1 MNESKLR
8 TIEQIERFLA
18 GNSEVEFSGYENDAQ
33 RYAHLSRVLKRF
45 DYPKCVFHVIVTGD
59 FTKA

>member
-33 RYAHLSRVLKRF
+33 RYAHL
-45 DYPKCVFHVIVTGD
+45 GD
-59 FTKA
+59 PW